1 MKQLAPYLLSLLRA
15 VAGFTFLLH
24 GVQKMLGLL
33 GGNPVERFSLLWVAG
48 LLELFGGLL
57 ICGGL
62 FTRPIAFL
70 LAGQMAVAYFRSHA
84 PRGFWPVVN
93 GGELAVLYCFVFLY
107 ISVAGPGPLSLD
119 RVVRGKT
126 A

>member
-1 MKQLAPYLLSLLRA
+1 

-93 GGELAVLYCFVFLY
+93 GGDLAVLYCFVFLY